1 MDLDAVA
8 ATTML
13 VAQPTPDAAHWRPH
27 CTSVIPHP
35 LFPHGAKHFLHPCE
49 HLRPGVDVVIPGL
62 PFPLRAP
69 QSQTN
74 SGDPTG
80 RAVWR
85 GASVMAARILKHEGR
100 QKRGVAIELGCGAA
114 AIPATCA
121 AFCGFETY
129 ATDMP
134 EMVSASSQA
143 LEDHLR
149 NGGFAGSVR
158 AAPLSWGR
166 TAAKEFARVHG
177 RAELVIASECLYALK
192 ATDLRVAA
200 ATMEALAS
208 TIYELLSMHGVC
220 LVLYNPRSDVEAYFW
235 DALPRFNLRR
245 RAELSLDDLGFS
257 PNRVDGLKLYAVER
271 ADAAP
276 PSPMFRPILVSLPT
290 TAVEDVLD

>member
-1 MDLDAVA
+1 MRRSLKAGCGIPSQPKELFTAFLETGPPHTASLRSSAYCVVSFAAAAKSGRLLDAVA

-100 QKRGVAIELGCGAA
+100 QRRGVAI
-114 AIPATCA
+114 PN
-121 AFCGFETY
+121 
-129 ATDMP
+129 
-134 EMVSASSQA
+134 S
-143 LEDHLR
+143 
-149 NGGFAGSVR
+149 GSVHQS
-158 AAPLSWGR
+158 AN
-166 TAAKEFARVHG
+166 
-177 RAELVIASECLYALK
+177 LK
-192 ATDLRVAA
+192 N
-200 ATMEALAS
+200 S
-208 TIYELLSMHGVC
+208 SI
-220 LVLYNPRSDVEAYFW
+220 
-235 DALPRFNLRR
+235 
-245 RAELSLDDLGFS
+245 
-257 PNRVDGLKLYAVER
+257 
-271 ADAAP
+271 
-276 PSPMFRPILVSLPT
+276 
-290 TAVEDVLD
+290 

>member
-1 MDLDAVA
+1 MSFAADSPVDLDAAA

-27 CTSVIPHP
+27 CTQLVPHP

-49 HLRPGVDVVIPGL
+49 HLRPGVDVIIPGL

-85 GASVMAARILKHEGR
+85 GASVMAARILKHEG
-100 QKRGVAIELGCGAA
+100 KRKGGVAIELGCGAA

-134 EMVSASSQA
+134 EMVSASSEA
-143 LEDHLR
+143 LGDHLR
-149 NGGFAGSVR
+149 NGGFSGSVR

-166 TAAKEFARVHG
+166 VNAQAFARAT
-177 RAELVIASECLYALK
+177 RAL
-192 ATDLRVAA
+192 
-200 ATMEALAS
+200 LAS
-208 TIYELLSMHGVC
+208 TGPVMVP
-220 LVLYNPRSDVEAYFW
+220 VRSKST
-235 DALPRFNLRR
+235 LR
-245 RAELSLDDLGFS
+245 AG
-257 PNRVDGLKLYAVER
+257 
-271 ADAAP
+271 
-276 PSPMFRPILVSLPT
+276 T
-290 TAVEDVLD
+290 

>member
-1 MDLDAVA
+1 
-8 ATTML
+8 
-13 VAQPTPDAAHWRPH
+13 
-27 CTSVIPHP
+27 
-35 LFPHGAKHFLHPCE
+35 
-49 HLRPGVDVVIPGL
+49 
-62 PFPLRAP
+62 
-69 QSQTN
+69 
-74 SGDPTG
+74 
-80 RAVWR
+80 VWR
-85 GASVMAARILKHEGR
+85 GASVMAARILKHEGQSQR
-100 QKRGVAIELGCGAA
+100 RGVAIELGCGAA

-129 ATDMP
+129 ATDVP
-134 EMVSASSQA
+134 EMVAASSQA

-166 TAAKEFARVHG
+166 TAAREFARAHG
-177 RAELVIASECLYALK
+177 RADLVIASECLYALK

-208 TIYELLSMHGVC
+208 TIAELLSVHGVC

-235 DALPRFNLRR
+235 DALPRFHLRR

-276 PSPMFRPILVSLPT
+276 PAPIFRPILVSLPST
-290 TAVEDVLD
+290 PVEDVLD